1 MNDERGTRNEVEAG
15 SEERSSFLVPRSSF
29 NTNELLRKTLHIGF
43 GILAISLKY
52 LPWRIAALVA
62 AAAVLVNWAVLHRL
76 VGKRV
81 ARHERGWDWGIV
93 LYPAAVLA
101 LILIFNWHI
110 EIAAVAWVIMAFG
123 DGFATLIGRAVPL
136 ARLPWNGDKSIG
148 GSLAFLVCGGAAAFA
163 IARLF
168 GGPSHHAIAI
178 AVAVVAAAI
187 AESLPLRLNDNV
199 VVPATAAGML
209 ALLAIQPLVPWTMPP
224 LPWPWIAL
232 NTILAIAGYA
242 LRTVDLSGLV
252 VGWILGNVVVI
263 GGGPPLYVALLA
275 FFAIGTACTRLG
287 YARKSAAGL
296 AQEQGGRRGAG
307 HAIANVGVA
316 ALCAVACWRGLG
328 LVPLFMGISALATAA
343 ADTTGSEIGKLIGRR
358 AFLPLTFRRVERGT
372 DGAISHEG
380 TLAGIAAAFLVALA
394 GTTMIVHELRPG
406 FIGHVVIDRLRVL
419 AVVTAAGFLGS
430 YIESILG
437 SLKLDVPNDVM
448 NFINTVV
455 GALLFWIAWNFV
467 PMFGWEI

>member
-1 MNDERGTRNEVEAG
+1 MNDGFE
-15 SEERSSFLVPRSSF
+15 
-29 NTNELLRKTLHIGF
+29 TNEGLRKFLHIVF
-43 GILAISLKY
+43 GLFALSLKF

-62 AAAVLVNWAVLHRL
+62 AGAVLVNWFVLHRV

-123 DGFATLIGRAVPL
+123 DGFATLIGRALPL
-136 ARLPWNGDKSIG
+136 SRLPWNTEKSVG
-148 GSLAFLVCGGAAAFA
+148 GSLAFLLFGGGAAFA
-163 IARLF
+163 ITRFF
-168 GGPSHHAIAI
+168 GGPAYMAVGI
-178 AVAVVAAAI
+178 AVVIAAI

-199 VVPATAAGML
+199 VVPAAAAGML
-209 ALLAIQPLVPWTMPP
+209 ALFAVQPRLEWTEIPAI
-224 LPWPWIAL
+224 PWPWLAL
-232 NTILAIAGYA
+232 NTILAVLGYVI
-242 LRTVDLSGLV
+242 RSVDLSGLV
-252 VGWILGNVVVI
+252 VGWLLGCVVII
-263 GGGPPLYVALLA
+263 GGGPPLYVAVLT
-275 FFAIGTACTRLG
+275 FFAIGTACTKLG

-296 AQEQGGRRGAG
+296 AQEKGGRRGAG

-343 ADTTGSEIGKLIGRR
+343 ADTTGSEIGKLFGKR

-372 DGAISHEG
+372 DGAISVEG
-380 TLAGIAAAFLVALA
+380 TLAGIVAAFLVAVA
-394 GTTMIVHELRPG
+394 GTAMAVHHLRPG
-406 FIGHVVIDRLRVL
+406 FIGTVVIARSRVI
-419 AVVTAAGFLGS
+419 AVITAAAFLGS
-430 YIESILG
+430 YFESILG
-437 SLKLDVPNDVM
+437 SLKIDVPNDVM
-448 NFINTVV
+448 NFVNTVL

-467 PMFGWEI
+467 PMFGWEF

>member
-1 MNDERGTRNEVEAG
+1 MNDGFE
-15 SEERSSFLVPRSSF
+15 
-29 NTNELLRKTLHIGF
+29 TNEGLRKFLHIVF
-43 GILAISLKY
+43 GLFALSLKF

-62 AAAVLVNWAVLHRL
+62 AVAVLANWFVLHRL

-123 DGFATLIGRAVPL
+123 DGFATLIGRAVRL
-136 ARLPWNGDKSIG
+136 YRLPWNAEKSVG
-148 GSLAFLVCGGAAAFA
+148 GSLAFLLFGGAAAFA
-163 IARLF
+163 IARFF
-168 GGPSHHAIAI
+168 GGPAYTAVAI
-178 AVAVVAAAI
+178 AVVIAAI

-199 VVPATAAGML
+199 VVPAAAAGML
-209 ALLAIQPLVPWTMPP
+209 ALFAVQPRLEWTEIPAI
-224 LPWPWIAL
+224 PWPWLAL
-232 NTILAIAGYA
+232 NTILAVLGYVI
-242 LRTVDLSGLV
+242 RSVDLSGLI
-252 VGWILGNVVVI
+252 VGWLLGCVVII

-275 FFAIGTACTRLG
+275 FFAIGTACTKLG

-296 AQEQGGRRGAG
+296 AQGKGGRRGAG

-343 ADTTGSEIGKLIGRR
+343 ADTTGSEIGKLFGKR

-372 DGAISHEG
+372 DGAISVEG
-380 TLAGIAAAFLVALA
+380 TLAGIVAGLLVAVA
-394 GTTMIVHELRPG
+394 GTAMAVHHLRPG
-406 FIGHVVIDRLRVL
+406 FIGTVVIARSRAI
-419 AVVTAAGFLGS
+419 AVITAAAFLGS
-430 YIESILG
+430 YFESILG
-437 SLKLDVPNDVM
+437 SLKIDVPNDVM
-448 NFINTVV
+448 NFVNTLL
-455 GALLFWIAWNFV
+455 GALLFWIAWNIV
-467 PMFGWEI
+467 PMFGWEF